1 MKDDRLYLV
10 HMLERC
16 RGSNGLRRAAR
27 QLSEYRRSRGSASAT
42 RLEADCG
49 IRDVLIQDYI
59 GVDLEQGLDSGIDA
73 YSGVA
78 ASIGATFN

>member
-1 MKDDRLYLV
+1 
-10 HMLERC
+10 
-16 RGSNGLRRAAR
+16 
-27 QLSEYRRSRGSASAT
+27 
-42 RLEADCG
+42 LEADCG